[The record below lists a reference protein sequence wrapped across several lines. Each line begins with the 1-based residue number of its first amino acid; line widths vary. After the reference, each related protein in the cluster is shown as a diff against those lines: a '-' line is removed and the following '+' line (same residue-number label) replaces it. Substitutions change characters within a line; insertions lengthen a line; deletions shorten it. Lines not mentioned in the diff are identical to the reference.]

1 MHQNNISGINIFIM
15 CIVACISKPFVNAQA
30 YQISDIIG
38 IENLDFPVN
47 SNPAASDAFLD
58 GKITATACQLG
69 DYRSVPTPSLIASG
83 TEYGIRKMNLSSGFI
98 ELKYVDT
105 NGTNINNGV
114 LYTLN
119 NPRNLLLKSVSV
131 KGGNAG
137 GKWKLYGRYE
147 GLGAF
152 NPVRGNYGQEFG
164 KGVQSN
170 PGEESE
176 ISDEVLNKTYAY
188 FCFVPATSGSTN
200 FSYVK
205 FTWEVDATDP
215 ELEYYGTIDGNG
227 ICSRKYGL
235 TDYNLPELRNPLKL
249 QVLYA
254 SSNPDVASVD
264 ALGNV
269 TVHAMGQTII
279 SATPK
284 DTETYG
290 PSMARY
296 LLNVHPHTVSVSL
309 TESPGVSLQL
319 DDDYMSYIINFPN
332 AEANDIAKIKPEAQG
347 EGVSIW
353 YRFITAVDA
362 SEDIEKVGVSTIP
375 AAALRHYKKYE
386 GTPIEVSQKEK
397 GTLRIF
403 SEAAGARSEAV
414 NIFNDIMTS
423 VAPIIESQSESEE
436 YYTLQG
442 IRLEHPGH
450 GIFLVRRAGKW
461 CKIIM

>member
-1 MHQNNISGINIFIM
+1 MHQNNISGVNIVIM
-15 CIVACISKPFVNAQA
+15 CIATCISMPFVNAQA
-30 YQISDIIG
+30 YQISDIIS

-83 TEYGIRKMNLSSGFI
+83 TEYGIRKMNLH
-98 ELKYVDT
+98 
-105 NGTNINNGV
+105 NGNILFQQKNLTGSDEQNSV
-114 LYTLN
+114 IYTLN
-119 NPRNLLLKSVSV
+119 NPHKLKSIAVMGISDT
-131 KGGNAG
+131 
-137 GKWKLYGRYE
+137 GKWRIYGRNDFFGIFGPNKSYGADLLGQAISFTE
-147 GLGAF
+147 GKESKYTLDEAGSNAF
-152 NPVRGNYGQEFG
+152 KWY
-164 KGVQSN
+164 
-170 PGEESE
+170 
-176 ISDEVLNKTYAY
+176 
-188 FCFVPATSGSTN
+188 CFVPCTN
-200 FSYVK
+200 SNYSYVK

-235 TDYNLPELRNPLKL
+235 SDYNLPELRNPLKL

-284 DTETYG
+284 DAETYG

-296 LLNVHPHTVSVSL
+296 LLNVHPQPVSVSL
-309 TESPGVSLQL
+309 TDSPGVSLQL
-319 DDDYMSYIINFPN
+319 DDDYMSYIINYPN

-362 SEDIEKVGVSTIP
+362 SEDIEKVGISTIP

-403 SEAAGARSEAV
+403 TEAAGARSEAV